1 MSSMTAHFLYILCPF
16 QITYITGI
24 RTTSLRA
31 IPAVTAVVSQTSEHR
46 HSLEFGT
53 VPKLKFAKLSNVG
66 EGLAETTRDEDLAS
80 K

>member
-1 MSSMTAHFLYILCPF
+1 MSSMTAHFLYIFFL
-16 QITYITGI
+16 YGLRKSLGI